1 MNSPLFDSFGR
12 QITYLRVSVTD
23 RCNFRCF
30 YCMAEDQAF
39 LPRKDLLSLEELGR
53 LCGAFIARGVRRI
66 RLTGGEPLVRKG
78 ILTLVRELGAH
89 VQRGA
94 LDEVTL
100 TTNGSRLAELAHD
113 LHAAGVRRINVS
125 LDTRNTDTFARIS
138 RWGDLGQVLAGIDA
152 AQAAGMSVKIN
163 TVLLKGMNEAEIP
176 DMVRWAHGRSMDLTL
191 IEVMPVGDFG
201 ADRESQHLSLAAF
214 EKQLAQHFTLAQ
226 SGHRTGGPARY
237 VNVAETGGRI
247 GFITPLSHRFCEAC
261 NRVRVS
267 CSGTLYTC
275 LGREDAVCLRTPL
288 RASEGNGLLDA
299 AIDQAIASKPAGH
312 DFMIGRGSRF
322 AAVGRGMNV
331 TGG

>member
-1 MNSPLFDSFGR
+1 MTAPLFDSFGR

-39 LPRKDLLSLEELGR
+39 QPRKDLLSLEELGR
-53 LCGAFIARGVRRI
+53 LCGAFIDRGVRRI

-78 ILTLVRELGAH
+78 IITLVRELGQQ
-89 VQRGA
+89 VERGA

-100 TTNGSRLAELAHD
+100 TTNGSRLGELAPQLRD
-113 LHAAGVRRINVS
+113 AGVRRINVS
-125 LDTRNTDTFARIS
+125 LDTREPDIFGRIS

-152 AQAAGMSVKIN
+152 ALAAGLSVKIN

-176 DMVRWAHGRSMDLTL
+176 EMVRWAHGRGMDLTL

-201 ADRESQHLSLAAF
+201 ADRESQHLSLATF
-214 EKQLAQHFTLAQ
+214 EAQLARHFTLSPSA
-226 SGHRTGGPARY
+226 HRSGGPARY

-267 CSGTLYTC
+267 CTGTLYTC
-275 LGREDAVCLRTPL
+275 LGREDAICLRTPL
-288 RASEGNGLLDA
+288 RASEGNALLDA
-299 AIDQAIASKPAGH
+299 AIDAAIARKPRGH
-312 DFMIGRGSRF
+312 DVGIGRGSRF